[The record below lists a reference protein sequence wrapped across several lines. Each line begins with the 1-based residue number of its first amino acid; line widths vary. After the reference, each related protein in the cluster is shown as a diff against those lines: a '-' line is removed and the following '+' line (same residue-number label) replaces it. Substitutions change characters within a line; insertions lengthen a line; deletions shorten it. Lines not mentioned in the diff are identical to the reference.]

1 MSRIFPAMRI
11 SLGFALVV
19 ISILIT
25 SSILGIIP
33 DPDKAELEGRKKLA
47 ETLAIQYSLAA
58 SRNNYDVITSSMK
71 MLVERNDDVMSAGLR
86 NTRGDLL
93 ATAGD
98 HVDLWEPVADG
109 SSTLLQMQVPI
120 FRDKR
125 LRSKWATV
133 ELRFAPKNTG
143 VSVFGYSLNQFVLMT
158 LFVAITAFLA
168 FLFLIKRIFTNIDPS
183 AVVPT
188 RVRRALDT
196 LTEGVLLLDMDGKVM
211 FSNKVFCGYA
221 MATTKDLLGKKAS
234 GFNWE
239 NESVELPWMKTLED
253 SVSGVRAPL
262 TLITKNGARRKFMVN
277 SSMVTDDK
285 GNGQGVMVTFDDV
298 TELDSKNSEL
308 KGMLSK
314 LKASSEMISQH
325 NDELRILATRDP
337 LTGCLNRRSLFEN
350 YEKVYFEA
358 HSSDTAFSCLMM
370 DIDHFKAI
378 NDNYGHAAGDEVLKN
393 VADAVQDVMPEDG
406 IVFRYGGEEFCILLT
421 GNSGSEAEA
430 IAECVRDAVEMVRVD
445 MPESDDPIRVTTS
458 LGVSRSNDWAENL
471 AVLIDQ
477 ADKALYVSKH
487 RGRNRV
493 TSWSIDLETTA
504 HADDQSDI
512 EESQSGYEEPHT
524 RKNHN
529 GFDNTT
535 GLPDRGSFQQKLAQ
549 SIDYS
554 EHNNTSMAVVMLDVD
569 MFQRLNFALGHAVG
583 DLILKVLAERL
594 VSSMRSTDVVDQLAP
609 GDMGSEIFRLGGDE
623 FGVLLTGMESTSQ
636 VEGIIRRVVEAISER
651 VDVDGQ
657 EVFLTCSSG
666 ISFYPKDGTRSEEL
680 VTHAGLALK
689 QAQRLG
695 GGQVCFYDEN
705 YASILKRDYQIEND
719 LRYAIENEELEL
731 YYQPK
736 LDINSLKIESME
748 ALVRWNH
755 PDTGLRLPG
764 DFIAAA
770 EASGLINPLG
780 NWVMHAACRQVRQWL
795 DDGCEM
801 PVSINLSPVQFRQ
814 PDLVEQIN
822 SAVSMARVEPRLI
835 ELEITESAIMDDV
848 DASLETIK
856 QLSRHGYKISI
867 DDFGIGY
874 SSLEHL
880 KRYPLDILKIDRC
893 FVKEINFGESELAI
907 ARAIVEMAHSM
918 GMVVVAEGVE
928 EESQLLA
935 LREINCDQI
944 QGFLLGRPM
953 PARDAIRLI
962 EQNLDFMNA
971 TI

>member
-1 MSRIFPAMRI
+1 MSKIFPAMRI

-19 ISILIT
+19 ISILIV
-25 SSILGIIP
+25 SDMLGMIP
-33 DPDKAELEGRKKLA
+33 DPDKAEMQGRQKLA

-58 SRNNYDVITSSMK
+58 SSNNYDVITSSMK
-71 MLVERNDDVMSAGLR
+71 ILVERNDDVMSAGLR
-86 NTRGDLL
+86 NNRGDLL

-98 HVDLWEPVADG
+98 HANLWEPVANDK
-109 SSTLLQMQVPI
+109 STRMQMQVPI
-120 FRDKR
+120 YRDRR

-133 ELRFAPKNTG
+133 ELRFAPDNTAL
-143 VSVFGYSLNQFVLMT
+143 SLFGHSINQFVLMT
-158 LFVAITAFLA
+158 VFIAFSAFLA

-196 LTEGVLLLDMDGKVM
+196 LTEGVMLLDMDGKVM
-211 FSNKVFCGYA
+211 FTNKVFCTYA
-221 MATTKDLLGKKAS
+221 MATARELLGKKAA

-239 NESVELPWMKTLED
+239 DRSVELPWDKTLKDGE
-253 SVSGVRAPL
+253 SGVRESL
-262 TLITKNGARRKFMVN
+262 ILITRNGARRKFMVN
-277 SSMVTDDK
+277 CSLVKDDK
-285 GNGQGVMVTFDDV
+285 GKSQGVMVTLDDV
-298 TELDSKNSEL
+298 TELDEKNIEL
-308 KGMLSK
+308 KSMLSK

-325 NDELRILATRDP
+325 NDELRVLATRDP
-337 LTGCLNRRSLFEN
+337 LTGCLNRRSLFEH
-350 YEKVYFEA
+350 YERVYSDA
-358 HSSDTAFSCLMM
+358 RSSGTVFSCLMM

-378 NDNYGHAAGDEVLKN
+378 NDGYGHLAGDEVLKG
-393 VADAVQDVMPEDG
+393 VANAVQDIMPEDG
-406 IVFRYGGEEFCILLT
+406 VVFRYGGEEFCILLT
-421 GNSGSEAEA
+421 GNSASEAES
-430 IAECVRDAVEMVRVD
+430 IAECVREAVEMVRVD
-445 MPESDDPIRVTTS
+445 VPEIDDPISVTTS
-458 LGVSRSNDWAENL
+458 LGVSRSNDQAESL

-477 ADKALYVSKH
+477 ADKALYASKR

-493 TSWSIDLETTA
+493 TNWSRDIDSTIKTDE
-504 HADDQSDI
+504 Q
-512 EESQSGYEEPHT
+512 QNYKGPRT
-524 RKNHN
+524 RKTDRN
-529 GFDNTT
+529 GFDNIT
-535 GLPDRGSFQQKLAQ
+535 GLLDRGSFQTKLAQ

-554 EHNNTSMAVVMLDVD
+554 QHNNTSMAIVMLDVD
-569 MFQRLNFALGHAVG
+569 MFQRLNFALGHTAG
-583 DLILKVLAERL
+583 DYILRELAGRL
-594 VSSMRSTDVVDQLAP
+594 MSSMRATDVVDQLSP

-623 FGVLLTGMESTSQ
+623 FVVLLTGMESTSQ
-636 VEGIIRRVVEAISER
+636 VEGIIRRVVDTVSER

-666 ISFYPKDGTRSEEL
+666 ISLYPKDGLRPEEL

-695 GGQVCFYDEN
+695 GGHICFYDES
-705 YASILKRDYQIEND
+705 YASILKRDYQIESD
-719 LRYAIENEELEL
+719 LRYAIENEEMEL

-736 LDINSLKIESME
+736 LDITTLKIESME

-755 PDTGLRLPG
+755 PDTGLRMPG

-780 NWVMHAACRQVRQWL
+780 NWVMHAACKQVRQWL

-814 PDLVEQIN
+814 KNLVEQIN

-835 ELEITESAIMDDV
+835 ELEITESAIMEDV

-856 QLSRHGYKISI
+856 ALSRHGYRISI

-893 FVKEINFGESELAI
+893 FVKEINQGGSELAI

-928 EESQLLA
+928 EEAQLLA

-944 QGFLLGRPM
+944 QGFLLGPPL
-953 PARDAIRLI
+953 PARDAIRLV
-962 EQNLDFMNA
+962 EENVYQVTA
-971 TI
+971 ST

>member
-1 MSRIFPAMRI
+1 MRI

-25 SSILGIIP
+25 SSLLGIIP
-33 DPDKAELEGRKKLA
+33 DPDKAEMQGRQKLA

-93 ATAGD
+93 STAGN
-98 HVDLWEPVADG
+98 HAELWEPVEDDT
-109 SSTLLQMQVPI
+109 STLLQMQVPI

-133 ELRFAPKNTG
+133 ELRFAPNNTAL
-143 VSVFGYSLNQFVLMT
+143 SIFGYSLNQFVLMT
-158 LFVAITAFLA
+158 IFVAISAFLA

-196 LTEGVLLLDMDGKVM
+196 LTEGVLLLDMEGKVM
-211 FSNKVFCGYA
+211 FSNKVFCGYSTL
-221 MATTKDLLGKKAS
+221 TTKELLGKRAGS
-234 GFNWE
+234 LNWE
-239 NESVELPWMKTLED
+239 GEAEALPWVKTLED
-253 SVSGVRAPL
+253 SVSGVRSPL
-262 TLITKNGARRKFMVN
+262 TLLTKNGLRRKFMVN
-277 SSMVTDDK
+277 SSMVTNDK
-285 GNGQGVMVTFDDV
+285 GDGQGVMVTFDDV
-298 TELDSKNSEL
+298 TELDAKNDEL

-314 LKASSEMISQH
+314 LKASSEKISQH

-350 YEKVYFEA
+350 YESVYRES

-378 NDNYGHAAGDEVLKN
+378 NDNYGHSVGDEVLKS
-393 VADAVQDVMPEDG
+393 VASAVQDVMPEDG
-406 IVFRYGGEEFCILLT
+406 VVFRYGGEEFCILLT
-421 GNSGSEAEA
+421 GNFGSEAEA
-430 IAECVRDAVEMVRVD
+430 VAECVRDAVEMVRVD
-445 MPESDDPIRVTTS
+445 ITESDAPICVTAS

-471 AVLIDQ
+471 AILIDQ
-477 ADKALYVSKH
+477 ADKALYISKK

-493 TSWSIDLETTA
+493 TNWTIDLDDTA
-504 HADDQSDI
+504 HVADQ
-512 EESQSGYEEPHT
+512 EEPEDSQSTYDGPST
-524 RKNHN
+524 RKGNN

-554 EHNNTSMAVVMLDVD
+554 QHNDTSMALVMLDVD
-569 MFQRLNFALGHAVG
+569 MFQRLNFALGHSVG
-583 DLILKVLAERL
+583 DHILKVLAERL
-594 VSSMRSTDVVDQLAP
+594 GNSMRSTDVVDQLAP
-609 GDMGSEIFRLGGDE
+609 SDMGSEIFRLGGDE

-636 VEGIIRRVVEAISER
+636 VEGIIRRVVDAVSES
-651 VDVDGQ
+651 VDVNGQ

-666 ISFYPKDGTRSEEL
+666 ISLYPKDGTRAEEL

-705 YASILKRDYQIEND
+705 YASILRRDYEIEND

-755 PDTGLRLPG
+755 PDTGLRMPG

-780 NWVMHAACRQVRQWL
+780 NWVMHAACKQVREWQE
-795 DDGCEM
+795 DGCEM

-814 PDLVEQIN
+814 PDLVEQVN

-835 ELEITESAIMDDV
+835 ELEITESAIMEDV
-848 DASLETIK
+848 EASLETIK
-856 QLSRHGYKISI
+856 QLSRHGYRISI

-893 FVKEINFGESELAI
+893 FVKEINLGGSELAI
-907 ARAIVEMAHSM
+907 ARAIVEMAHTM

-944 QGFLLGRPM
+944 QGFLVGPPL
-953 PARDAIRLI
+953 PARDAIRLV
-962 EQNLDFMNA
+962 EQNVYQV
-971 TI
+971 TGIT